1 MPTTVHFTLT
11 PSTDITAMSISD
23 FAKLTASELSVMSKV
38 QAALLTSDYLAA
50 LTKNNIPGLANVLK
64 YIPSDALVAIT
75 PSAIAGLP
83 PASLSSLTIDE
94 VHVLTTNQLS
104 SLTLQQLNAF
114 SPVQVSELNSNQM
127 DAFNA
132 RKKAVLNNSAT
143 DTSTDIATT
152 LSGFDLLDNIG
163 TVGQGDSA
171 YLDDAINTYLAFD
184 PSLTEVIANYAN
196 EQWLAVAKGSDN
208 YDPILTTLQTIK
220 LKSTENSSLTFVKQN
235 DEKVEGSN
243 YDFNSS
249 DKKIILNSVSSKK
262 YSGSDAH
269 NSTYKVTYKNI
280 GNTGNSDDI
289 NATQSETKSEKK
301 TLKNSLWTSNETGA
315 YGLNYMSENYKV
327 NILMSKNEKS
337 TYSEESVDSSNYT
350 SSSHETTTISKY
362 NFASLEN
369 DFSIAFT
376 GTSTKDY
383 KNDTASEKI
392 SLNKVTLNTADYK
405 LTTAKVTYN
414 SILDEN
420 GELHSITNA
429 TTDTNVSIDKMQEDI
444 EKYVLPNLIRG
455 DNSITI
461 VNKEGVQIDAGA
473 GKDTVI
479 GAAGDDTIIGG
490 AGSDKLTG
498 GKGADTFSFS
508 NADFYS
514 ENTNGDSIFNKST
527 DMITDFNLKELD
539 KLDFS
544 DLGELSFYSKLA
556 DAKEDNAHLFYVK
569 GSGSIYLNTS
579 TTDGFT
585 PTVII
590 TLTGKPALNAD
601 GTDWNYPA

>member
-1 MPTTVHFTLT
+1 MATKKFTASTAFGFGGDDEFT
-11 PSTDITAMSISD
+11 PDD
-23 FAKLTASELSVMSKV
+23 FAKLTSTDLSVMSKV
-38 QAALLTSDYLAA
+38 QAATLTSDYLAV
-50 LTKNNIPGLANVLK
+50 LTIDNISGLANVLK
-64 YIPSDALVAIT
+64 YIPSDALVGIT
-75 PSAIAGLP
+75 PSAIAVLP
-83 PASLSSLTIDE
+83 LASLRSDQLTALYPDQI
-94 VHVLTTNQLS
+94 HFLTTNQLS
-104 SLTLQQLNAF
+104 KLSLNQLNSF
-114 SPVQVSELNSNQM
+114 SSDQISVFNSDQIE
-127 DAFNA
+127 AFNA
-132 RKKAVLNNSAT
+132 RKEAILNNNT
-143 DTSTDIATT
+143 ATT

-171 YLDDAINTYLAFD
+171 YLDDAINNYLSFD

-235 DEKVEGSN
+235 DNKVEVTN

-262 YSGSDAH
+262 YSGSDTT
-269 NSTYKVTYKNI
+269 NSTYKFTYKNI
-280 GNTGNSDDI
+280 GDTGNSDDI

-301 TLKNSLWTSNETGA
+301 TLKNSLWTSNETGS
-315 YGLNYMSENYKV
+315 YGLNYISENYKL
-327 NILMSKNEKS
+327 NISKTKIEKS
-337 TYSEESVDSSNYT
+337 TYSDDSVDSSNYT
-350 SSSHETTTISKY
+350 SSSYETTTISKY
-362 NFASLEN
+362 SFASLEN

-376 GTSTKDY
+376 GTSTKNY
-383 KNDTASEKI
+383 KDDTASEKI
-392 SLNKVTLNTADYK
+392 SLNKVTLNTTDYK

-429 TTDTNVSIDKMQEDI
+429 TDTNVSIDKMQEDI
-444 EKYVLPNLIRG
+444 EKYVVPNLMSG

-473 GKDTVI
+473 GKDTII
-479 GAAGDDTIIGG
+479 GSIGDDTIIGG

-498 GKGADTFSFS
+498 SKGADTFSFS

-539 KLDFS
+539 RLDFS